1 MFFCSHFSLTFS
13 FFLGIVTNS
22 SIIEL
27 NKKSRRPE
35 GDVWT
40 NCSIVEQMEV
50 KECRNETSMNGS
62 TAICPCRFS

>member
-27 NKKSRRPE
+27 NKKTAVPRE
-35 GDVWT
+35 MFGQ
-40 NCSIVEQMEV
+40 IVQLLN
-50 KECRNETSMNGS
+50 KWR
-62 TAICPCRFS
+62 